1 MLKGTMRFVLEPD
14 YNQENV
20 NPKDIIPT
28 SEYSFTFDHTEGMQ
42 ITVNEIQY
50 HFNAWLRSLGYV
62 VGNNNDGDW
71 E

>member
-1 MLKGTMRFVLEPD
+1 MLKGTMRFILEPD